1 MPFGNRHTQL
11 QLVLIGVD
19 NVMDKSAVLT
29 ALEGATVTDAEMAAP
44 ELWQTLDDPFW
55 PTGSIGNNLG
65 IGVLEYSVVGNHV
78 GSQMKHHNVMAALEM
93 IRTAKLPAGHSDLV
107 LTHSNLGVVHKA
119 LGNHAEAAKWYR
131 KAAEGG
137 DAAAQNNLAILY
149 DSGKGVAHDKARS
162 HSTT

>member
-1 MPFGNRHTQL
+1 M
-11 QLVLIGVD
+11 
-19 NVMDKSAVLT
+19 
-29 ALEGATVTDAEMAAP
+29 
-44 ELWQTLDDPFW
+44 
-55 PTGSIGNNLG
+55 
-65 IGVLEYSVVGNHV
+65 GNHV
-78 GSQMKHHNVMAALEM
+78 GSQMKHYNVMAALEM